1 MVGLDEVNNGLF
13 ENICWGAFCCN
24 GVCAQSPTPPHGVSF
39 SCFIPDDQG
48 PPTSPPCLS
57 HFHYD
62 LRLFLNYPVWES
74 YSIDI
79 NAF

>member
-1 MVGLDEVNNGLF
+1 MRLITVFLKTSVGVHFVVMEFALK
-13 ENICWGAFCCN
+13 A
-24 GVCAQSPTPPHGVSF
+24 PRPHMGSRLAAL
-39 SCFIPDDQG
+39 SQMIKG